1 MSLKARS
8 LFTAGLLA
16 GVWLLT
22 SPALAVQPDEMLP
35 DPALEHRAREIS
47 KELRCVVCQNESI
60 DESNADLARD
70 LRLLVRD
77 RLTKGDSNDE
87 VVSFVVARY
96 GDYVLLRP
104 PFKLSTYALWFG
116 PLLFVVLAALGAWR
130 FYRRPASP
138 PPEAPA
144 AATPA
149 PLSEA
154 EKKRLERLLNSE
166 DNA

>member
-1 MSLKARS
+1 MSRNARS
-8 LFTAGLLA
+8 LVAAGLLA
-16 GVWLLT
+16 GLWLLT

-35 DPALEHRAREIS
+35 DPALELRAREVS
-47 KELRCVVCQNESI
+47 KELRCVVCQNENI

-87 VVSFVVARY
+87 VINFVVARY

-116 PLLFVVLAALGAWR
+116 PLVFVLLAGFGAWR
-130 FYRRPASP
+130 FYRRPATP
-138 PPEAPA
+138 TPEAPTA
-144 AATPA
+144 AAPA